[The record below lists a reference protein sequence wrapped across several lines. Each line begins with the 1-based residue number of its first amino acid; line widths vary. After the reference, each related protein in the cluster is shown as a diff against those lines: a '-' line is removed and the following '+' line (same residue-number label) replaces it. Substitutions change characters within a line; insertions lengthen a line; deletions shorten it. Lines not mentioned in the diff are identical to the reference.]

1 MILPPVIDR
10 ENLKKELFGN
20 YKKEIKKLI
29 NEKKI
34 DIKRLTAIAS
44 REMKKKNFSLK
55 KLKEKL
61 LAVISNSLS
70 SSEKAV
76 YDKEG
81 IAIGIFAAIVVAL
94 LSTLFLLIKEED

>member
-44 REMKKKNFSLK
+44 REIKKKEF
-55 KLKEKL
+55 
-61 LAVISNSLS
+61 LS
-70 SSEKAV
+70 QKAKRKTSCS
-76 YDKEG
+76 YFKFF
-81 IAIGIFAAIVVAL
+81 IFFRKSCI
-94 LSTLFLLIKEED
+94 